1 MEVELDEKLKKEVR
15 KNYAAII
22 LKLIGLFFFCLILIL
37 LLIYL
42 MPIFTLELGY
52 EIITFIAIIPILIV
66 TTYLGLKESKK
77 PYVPIEYFLLKN
89 EEIIYTESTG
99 RLNDDRVGSGFC
111 YLTNKR
117 FIYLPT
123 NYART
128 NKGAAPL
135 FLPLRNIKSI
145 SRSNHLGFN
154 EIRTRNQKYFLSF
167 HDIEEWKSHL
177 KKFLYIRISDF

>member
-22 LKLIGLFFFCLILIL
+22 FKLIGVLFFCVILIL

-42 MPIFTLELGY
+42 MPMFNLELGY
-52 EIITFIAIIPILIV
+52 DSITIIAIIPIIIA
-66 TTYLGLKESKK
+66 TFYLALKDSKK
-77 PYVPIEYFLLKN
+77 PYVPIEYFLLKK

-99 RLNDDRVGSGFC
+99 RLNGDRVGSGFC

-128 NKGAAPL
+128 KKGAAPL

>member
-1 MEVELDEKLKKEVR
+1 MELELDEKIKKEVR

-22 LKLIGLFFFCLILIL
+22 LKLVGVLFFCVILIL
-37 LLIYL
+37 LIIYL
-42 MPIFTLELGY
+42 MPMFNLELGY
-52 EIITFIAIIPILIV
+52 DIITIIAIIPIFIA
-66 TTYLGLKESKK
+66 TFYLALTESKK
-77 PYVPIEYFLLKN
+77 PYVPIENFLLKN
-89 EEIIYTESTG
+89 EEIIYSTSTG
-99 RLNDDRVGSGFC
+99 RLNRDRVGSGFC

-145 SRSNHLGFN
+145 SKSSHMGFN
-154 EIRTRNQKYFLSF
+154 EIRTRNQKYILSF
-167 HDIEEWKSHL
+167 RNIEEWKSHL
-177 KKFLYIRISDF
+177 KKFLYIRISNF